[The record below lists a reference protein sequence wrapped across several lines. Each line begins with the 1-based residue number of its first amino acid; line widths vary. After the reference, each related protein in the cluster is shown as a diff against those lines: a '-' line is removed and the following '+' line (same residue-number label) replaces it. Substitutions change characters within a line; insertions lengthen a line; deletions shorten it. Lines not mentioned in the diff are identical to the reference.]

1 MKQIVLLLLCLC
13 LCVAVIILNML
24 VWITFRLASLLSRRD
39 SEIKDFLQSSD
50 ISRKMS
56 LQLMVSKSINWW
68 TLNVSIS
75 GRATIVVFLKDLG
88 HFVSDTLGYEIMN
101 TVIIYWPGLCP
112 RVVVN
117 CIEWNRYGS
126 RGINQVQ
133 LPDIVHDD
141 CFNEVIPRIPIELLV
156 SDYSE
161 LFFPKRWKG
170 VPQNAFRRIRS
181 RFNCTHSSN
190 D

>member
-1 MKQIVLLLLCLC
+1 MTLQRIV
-13 LCVAVIILNML
+13 
-24 VWITFRLASLLSRRD
+24 S
-39 SEIKDFLQSSD
+39 
-50 ISRKMS
+50 
-56 LQLMVSKSINWW
+56 NWW
-68 TLNVSIS
+68 RLNVSNS
-75 GRATIVVFLKDLG
+75 GRATIVLNLDYLNW
-88 HFVSDTLGYEIMN
+88 DPLEYEMMN

-126 RGINQVQ
+126 RGINQVE
-133 LPDIVHDD
+133 LPEIVDD
-141 CFNEVIPRIPIELLV
+141 DRFNEVIPRIPIELLV
-156 SDYSE
+156 FDYTQ